1 MRSVRRAVVLRPGI
15 GYLLLVIP
23 PALFLLALFVL
34 PMAVVIG
41 RALFEPHFGFQNFAT
56 VLSSRSHFRV
66 LLFTFRLATE
76 VTLLCLIIGYPVA
89 FVISRANDRMMH
101 LALAFVLIPFW
112 TSVVIR
118 TYAWVAIFQ
127 RFGPVNNTLLELGVV
142 DEPVAFIYND
152 IGVLIGMVQILLP
165 FMILPLLNTMRGVD
179 PMLLRAAEV
188 VGASPARVLWHVY
201 LPLTMPGI
209 TAGCLLV
216 FISATGFYVTPA
228 VLGGPKQMMIGVLI
242 EQYVNQTLN
251 WPVASALATILLVVT
266 TLLYLAY
273 ERVTRQVGGNS
284 LG

>member
-1 MRSVRRAVVLRPGI
+1 M
-15 GYLLLVIP
+15 
-23 PALFLLALFVL
+23 
-34 PMAVVIG
+34 
-41 RALFEPHFGFQNFAT
+41 
-56 VLSSRSHFRV
+56 
-66 LLFTFRLATE
+66 
-76 VTLLCLIIGYPVA
+76 
-89 FVISRANDRMMH
+89 
-101 LALAFVLIPFW
+101 
-112 TSVVIR
+112 
-118 TYAWVAIFQ
+118 FQ
-127 RFGPVNNTLLELGVV
+127 RYGPVNNTLLELGIV

-152 IGVLIGMVQILLP
+152 VGVLIGMVQILLP

-266 TLLYLAY
+266 ALLYLLY
-273 ERVTRQVGGNS
+273 ERVTRQIGGNS